1 MAPGPRYSGSV
12 SLVVTLGVVLV
23 LAEISFV
30 LHERWGLAAAG
41 AALILVFG
49 LALRIAD
56 QHGAAEEP
64 VTPTDD
70 WNALESG
77 LQASK
82 SAFELRPATLADKP
96 PQRSDTS

>member
-1 MAPGPRYSGSV
+1 MLR
-12 SLVVTLGVVLV
+12 
-23 LAEISFV
+23 
-30 LHERWGLAAAG
+30 ERWGLAGAG

-56 QHGAAEEP
+56 QLGGAEEP
-64 VTPTDD
+64 VTPTED

-77 LQASK
+77 LQASR

-96 PQRSDTS
+96 PQRSDTG